1 MVTHCYQTTV
11 TRCIRQVDVLQQDL
25 FVMNLLFVS
34 QPDELKKNQFTLKSF
49 KAIAILQRAPTVT
62 QHADEV
68 SSQNILY
75 TLGLQLRI
83 IHFSLGIQFQ

>member
-1 MVTHCYQTTV
+1 M
-11 TRCIRQVDVLQQDL
+11 
-25 FVMNLLFVS
+25 
-34 QPDELKKNQFTLKSF
+34 EESF

-83 IHFSLGIQFQ
+83 HFPHSISMIFF